1 VRRGPGWKYHACAGP
16 GAIELTTID
25 LNSDLGESFGRWTLG
40 SDTELMKAITSANV
54 ACGYHAGDPAV
65 MRATVRLARDAG
77 VAVGA
82 HPGLPDLAGF
92 GRRNMAVSAEEVEDM
107 VLYQVGALAAIA
119 ASESVRLQHVKP
131 HGALY
136 NMAVTDRGLADA
148 IVRAVY
154 AFDAELALFALPGS
168 ALALAGSAMG
178 LRVVREGFADRAYE
192 ADGSLTPRTRPAAV
206 IHAPADVI
214 DRAVRMA
221 RDGIVRA
228 ADGSDIPMRVETI
241 CTHGDTPASHELTRQ
256 LRAALEAE
264 GILVA
269 PPGRAS

>member
-1 VRRGPGWKYHACAGP
+1 MSITPRRTRDGVIKLP
-16 GAIELTTID
+16 TID

-40 SDTELMKAITSANV
+40 SDTELMKVITSANV
-54 ACGYHAGDPAV
+54 ACGYHAGDPGV

-119 ASESVRLQHVKP
+119 ASEGVRLRHVKP

-136 NMAVTDRGLADA
+136 NMAVKDRGLADA
-148 IVRAVY
+148 IARAIR
-154 AFDAELALFALPGS
+154 AFDAELVLFALPGS
-168 ALALAGSAMG
+168 GLEAAGGAAG
-178 LRVVREGFADRAYE
+178 LHVAREGFADRAYE
-192 ADGSLTPRTRPAAV
+192 ADGSLTPRTRPGAV
-206 IHAPADVI
+206 IHTPVDVI
-214 DRAVRMA
+214 GRAVRMA
-221 RDGIVRA
+221 REGIVRA
-228 ADGSDIPMRVETI
+228 TNGSDIPMRVDTI

-256 LRAALEAE
+256 LRAALEAD

-269 PPGRAS
+269 PPRRAS